1 MTKQT
6 GSADLARGHV
16 VLASAD
22 SDAFT
27 SVRRRPAWRRDRYQ
41 IGRELRRQVPRSSLG
56 KWSADRGRPDPVQL
70 IIESHDGRLGWLVPV
85 RVGRMTATPYGFL
98 RGAAVVMAADVARLP
113 STGITPVICGDAHLV
128 TFCVY
133 ASPDAAPARALNDWD
148 S

>member
-6 GSADLARGHV
+6 GSADPARGHV

-27 SVRRRPAWRRDRYQ
+27 SLRRRPASRRDRYQ

-56 KWSADRGRPDPVQL
+56 KGSADRGRPDPVQL
-70 IIESHDGRLGWLVPV
+70 IIKSHDGRLDWLIPV

-98 RGAAVVMAADVARLP
+98 GGAAGAVAARQ
-113 STGITPVICGDAHLV
+113 GR
-128 TFCVY
+128 
-133 ASPDAAPARALNDWD
+133 APAA
-148 S
+148 

>member
-6 GSADLARGHV
+6 GSPDAACGHV

-22 SDAFT
+22 SCAFT
-27 SVRRRPAWRRDRYQ
+27 SLRRRPTSRRDRYR

-70 IIESHDGRLGWLVPV
+70 IMKSRAGRLDWLIPV

-98 RGAAVVMAADVARLP
+98 RGAAVV
-113 STGITPVICGDAHLV
+113 
-128 TFCVY
+128 
-133 ASPDAAPARALNDWD
+133 
-148 S
+148 

>member
-6 GSADLARGHV
+6 GSADPAHGHV

-27 SVRRRPAWRRDRYQ
+27 SLRRRPASRRDRYQ

-56 KWSADRGRPDPVQL
+56 TWSADRGRPDPVQL
-70 IIESHDGRLGWLVPV
+70 IIESHEGRLDWLVPV

-98 RGAAVVMAADVARLP
+98 RGAAVVMAADAARLP
-113 STGITPVICGDAHLV
+113 STG
-128 TFCVY
+128 
-133 ASPDAAPARALNDWD
+133 SPR
-148 S
+148 